1 MTLPM
6 FWVVINNGKK
16 KIKIMKTAI
25 NIENLKCG
33 GCASTIKKG
42 LLNIEG
48 VQQVDIDVENSI
60 VSIESIN
67 NNLEAIKA
75 KLSKLGYPEV
85 GDKNTVLHKAKSFV
99 SCAVGRIDS

>member
-1 MTLPM
+1 MEKRKL
-6 FWVVINNGKK
+6 
-16 KIKIMKTAI
+16 KIMKAEI

-33 GCASTIKKG
+33 GCAATIKKG
-42 LLNIEG
+42 ILGLEG
-48 VQQVDIDVENSI
+48 INEVNVHVEKSI
-60 VSIESIN
+60 VSVSSEN
-67 NNLEAIKA
+67 DNLQEIKA